1 MCMRNVCMCV
11 YMCVCVCVGV
21 CVCVCVCVLLTI
33 DSPVHEAVLH
43 LEVIDDKRV
52 SEVHVGYGLVQG
64 EPLGVEGYEAVA
76 LGPLLDGFV

>member
-1 MCMRNVCMCV
+1 MSAAGSSPVKYR
-11 YMCVCVCVGV
+11 
-21 CVCVCVCVLLTI
+21 LTELRQLAH
-33 DSPVHEAVLH
+33 SPVHEAVLH